1 MSEQLI
7 RHNGPKRKRAVTL
20 TIIITVTS
28 ASKVASLVTEKD
40 KDNKE
45 VLGKMSFS

>member
-1 MSEQLI
+1 MV
-7 RHNGPKRKRAVTL
+7 RKEREPVTL

-40 KDNKE
+40 KNNKE
-45 VLGKMSFS
+45 VLGRMSFS